1 LKRQANTIIQDSIRE
16 LHSPPS
22 LPICVAALTLLL
34 AFGLSGCAVS
44 PYGTTSA
51 FLAPAGSGKVENV
64 RFYSQRAYQCGPA
77 SLAGVLNFY
86 GYAVTPDQ
94 IAREIF
100 RDNIQGTVTLDMVL
114 NAREKGFSA
123 RWYNGSANDIQCA
136 VDGGVPLIVMID
148 LGFANLRKYHY
159 MVVFGYGQEGVTVNS
174 GKERGKLMSW
184 DRFFYHWK
192 RTKYWTLRIEPEIQ
206 N

>member
-1 LKRQANTIIQDSIRE
+1 LKRQSIIIMQDFKRE
-16 LHSPPS
+16 RLSLPS
-22 LPICVAALTLLL
+22 LNIFALALTLLL
-34 AFGLSGCAVS
+34 ALGPSGCAVS
-44 PYGTTSA
+44 PDGTTSA
-51 FLAPAGSGKVENV
+51 LLAPAGSGKVENV
-64 RFYSQRAYQCGPA
+64 PFYSQRAYQCGPA

-86 GYAVTPDQ
+86 GSAVTPDQ

-100 RDNIQGTVTLDMVL
+100 RDNLQGTVTLDMVFY
-114 NAREKGFSA
+114 AREKGFSA
-123 RWYNGSANDIQCA
+123 RWYNGSANDIQCS

-148 LGFANLRKYHY
+148 LGFSKLRKYHY
-159 MVVFGYGQEGVTVNS
+159 MVVFGYGPEGVTVNS